1 MSIYGLFNGVDYRQ
15 LLDHFDPVV
24 KSKNMVDNFVNLIAQ
39 VKTSRP
45 IFMSLR
51 YPRGREKSF
60 PRYHHRSNGSVSLL
74 EERSIPERARSSPTR
89 SRTRFLPSPPCLVR
103 CATKTGLRV
112 ISALHKKIQKVG
124 FVESSLALASRLDR

>member
-74 EERSIPERARSSPTR
+74 EGQINPRAGVILANKIHRPGFS
-89 SRTRFLPSPPCLVR
+89 LL
-103 CATKTGLRV
+103 LRV
-112 ISALHKKIQKVG
+112 S
-124 FVESSLALASRLDR
+124 